1 LLDPFTK
8 GYLALRPAEAAR
20 TLAGL
25 SDRDVKAVFSAMPRQ
40 LAARVLQHMAPGAA
54 SRCLTQL
61 PVKVGGDILARTP
74 ALAAVAALRLMEREH
89 MQPLLAAM
97 PRSSAA
103 RLRLRLRFSE
113 SVIGAFVDADVIT
126 LTPEQRVG
134 DALRLL
140 RRAGQRPGKSIPV
153 LNSQRRLIGIVD
165 LGDLLPARD
174 RSMVQNVMRPP
185 RVALN
190 ARATLQTAI
199 NQPAW
204 VTQDCLPVV
213 NRDGVFQG
221 VLWHARLMDEERLL
235 TDDADHGELAATRAA
250 LADIFWMGVGAVFAG
265 KSAPD
270 GQKQADD

>member
-1 LLDPFTK
+1 MLDPLTK

-25 SDRDVKAVFSAMPRQ
+25 SDHDVKAVFSAMPRQ
-40 LAARVLQHMAPGAA
+40 LAARVFQHMAPGAA
-54 SRCLTQL
+54 SRCLAHL
-61 PVKVGGDILARTP
+61 PPKVGGDILARTP
-74 ALAAVAALRLMEREH
+74 ALAAVAALRLMEREQV
-89 MQPLLAAM
+89 QPLLSAM

-140 RRAGQRPGKSIPV
+140 RRAGQRPGKIIPV
-153 LNSQRRLIGIVD
+153 LNSQRRLIGMVD

-185 RVALN
+185 PVALN

-204 VTQDCLPVV
+204 VSHDCLPVV

-221 VLWHARLMDEERLL
+221 VLWHSRLVEEEQLL
-235 TDDADHGELAATRAA
+235 TDDADHGELATTRAA
-250 LADIFWMGVGAVFAG
+250 LADIFWIGVGAVFSG
-265 KSAPD
+265 KPVSD
-270 GQKQADD
+270 GQKKADD